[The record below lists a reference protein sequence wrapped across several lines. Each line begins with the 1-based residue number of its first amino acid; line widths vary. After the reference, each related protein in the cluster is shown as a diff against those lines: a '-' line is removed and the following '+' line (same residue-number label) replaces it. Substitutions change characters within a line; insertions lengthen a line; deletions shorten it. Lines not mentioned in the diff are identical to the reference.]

1 MHTSPLILAQTQKWQ
16 TELAASPLW
25 LLQTLAGVLL
35 AAALAALLLGRTRF
49 GREFWQVLKPC
60 LSRRGT
66 LAAAAVVVLM
76 IVLLLT
82 EVRLY
87 VLNTFLYSSA
97 YSAMQDRLA
106 AVFWTAVFMNAAVM
120 LIRSVNLIINDF
132 LDQALAIK
140 WAEQLNRV
148 LTRRWLAGKTY
159 HRLQM
164 RRDAPDNIDQRIQMD
179 AQEFIVSTITFLR
192 GMLNSVISTIEFTI
206 VLWGLAGMLPVFGI
220 EIPHGIVFLVYIAI
234 LAATALA
241 MWIGRPLIRS
251 NYENEHLN
259 GDYRYSLVRIRD
271 HSESIAFYNG
281 EWRERQQLGE
291 RFRAIIAN
299 RWRIARQSVTLSGFN
314 DVFSQIMQLLP
325 LMLQAPRLFA
335 GHIKIGDVQQ
345 TVQSFA
351 RLQKSMS
358 FFRNFYKDF
367 TVYRAR
373 LERIAGF
380 MDSMDDKRPAHQP
393 DTETL
398 SDGLILDGLTLLR
411 HNGDAL
417 LSDVSLAARPGDA
430 VLIRGPS
437 GCGKTS
443 LLRALA
449 GLWPF
454 GSSGRIA
461 RPPKESIMF
470 VPQKAYMPQGSLL
483 QSVCYPAPQA
493 GRADV
498 AAALETCRLTHLVPL
513 LDKEDNWQQRLS
525 PGEQQRIA
533 FARVLLAR
541 PAAILLDEAT
551 SALDE
556 PTEAHLYTTL
566 RRSLPESIIVSI
578 GHRNTL
584 EAFHNLSLYV
594 GGGCPDEPAPE
605 AV

>member
-60 LSRRGT
+60 LSRRGAV
-66 LAAAAVVVLM
+66 AAAAVVILM

-148 LTRRWLAGKTY
+148 LTRRWLADKTY

-461 RPPKESIMF
+461 RPPKERIMF

-525 PGEQQRIA
+525 PGEQQRVA
-533 FARVLLAR
+533 FARVLLAS

>member
-60 LSRRGT
+60 LSRRGAV
-66 LAAAAVVVLM
+66 AAAAVVILM

-148 LTRRWLAGKTY
+148 LTRRWLADKTY